1 MGYPVSPSTFQ
12 TGVAVTLGFFDDVV
26 IPPEALQ
33 HPYRF
38 DENEQVWVWEYPTEE
53 GDHHDLY
60 MDIGEEIR
68 FMVARWL

>member
-1 MGYPVSPSTFQ
+1 M
-12 TGVAVTLGFFDDVV
+12 AVTLGFFDDVV

-68 FMVARWL
+68 FMVARWR